1 MDDIEK
7 KIRASGY
14 KPSTIQ
20 HILIVMRRLQRLGID
35 WAAVRDDDLLPFRG
49 ERREVVERVRMGLRC
64 AFTDAEARR
73 RWPKF
78 FTSTAVYGAHVDMLR
93 VSREIAAIPG
103 VNMDLVDLN
112 IVRRAMKQGNSDG
125 LHEEARTLYM
135 RGWCTAFDQFA
146 PVPPRLRALMLLRWC
161 GDQEI
166 LEVFRR
172 MGQSAVDHGGRN
184 DLLPLALSFY
194 ELCVLL
200 QPSGNVSGRIKD
212 ASRDHILELV
222 TSQGSQFLKG
232 RASRLFYHFARCG
245 RWCGFVVAWRD
256 WPRVT
261 AREAGYTAKRRRRER
276 NSLTG
281 EELQRL
287 FDVTKADARDDALL
301 RYYIHT
307 SRRRASAC
315 ELLVDD
321 VWDATAGAV
330 RTEGVVLEKFNR
342 RVTFPI
348 DDKLGA
354 ALTRWIRESGVT
366 KFVFPAL
373 MNNDQKWNSGG
384 PRSWLRA
391 ICKRVGITGSHVFVH
406 GLRHTVATLLHRS
419 GNKIEDIAAYLG
431 HRHVNTTQIYI
442 DRSVSRPQDRM
453 SVPWLTNAADLA
465 GLRLSSASIAGI
477 AEEVLGGSV
486 AHDASSSSSSSTSTS
501 AIGSVMA
508 NANQQQQALVAALT
522 RRLAARDA
530 EVHHL
535 TETYNFIVGEVLT
548 DAMRLRVGEW
558 QRQHPLD
565 GGPMRGTAVPT
576 WQDNLT
582 RLYTNVDEQDTES
595 DASEAGN
602 ASDDPDAVDGSDDG
616 GSAAEGSDGE

>member
-1 MDDIEK
+1 
-7 KIRASGY
+7 
-14 KPSTIQ
+14 
-20 HILIVMRRLQRLGID
+20 
-35 WAAVRDDDLLPFRG
+35 
-49 ERREVVERVRMGLRC
+49 
-64 AFTDAEARR
+64 
-73 RWPKF
+73 
-78 FTSTAVYGAHVDMLR
+78 
-93 VSREIAAIPG
+93 
-103 VNMDLVDLN
+103 
-112 IVRRAMKQGNSDG
+112 
-125 LHEEARTLYM
+125 
-135 RGWCTAFDQFA
+135 
-146 PVPPRLRALMLLRWC
+146 
-161 GDQEI
+161 
-166 LEVFRR
+166 

-184 DLLPLALSFY
+184 NLLVLTKSFY

-200 QPSGNVSGRIKD
+200 RPSGNVSGRIKD
-212 ASRDHILELV
+212 ASRDNILELV
-222 TSQGSQFLKG
+222 TSRGSQNLKG
-232 RASRLFYHFARCG
+232 NATRLFYQFSRGG

-261 AREAGYTAKRRRRER
+261 AREVGYTAKRVRRER
-276 NSLTG
+276 KSFTG

-354 ALTRWIRESGVT
+354 ALTRWIRESQVT

-373 MNNDQKWNSGG
+373 KNKDQKWNHKSG
-384 PRSWLRA
+384 PRTWLRS
-391 ICKRVGITGSHVFVH
+391 ISKRAGITGSHVFVH
-406 GLRHTVATLLHRS
+406 GLRHTVATLLHQS

-431 HRHVNTTQIYI
+431 HRKVDTTQIYI
-442 DRSVSRPQDRM
+442 DRAVSRPQDHM

-465 GLRLSSASIAGI
+465 GLRLSSTSIAGI
-477 AEEVLGGSV
+477 AEEVLGGLV

-501 AIGSVMA
+501 ALGSVMA
-508 NANQQQQALVAALT
+508 DANQQQQALVAALT

-535 TETYNFIVGEVLT
+535 TEMYNFIVGEVLT

-565 GGPMRGTAVPT
+565 VGPVQRAAGTAAPM

-582 RLYTNVDEQDTES
+582 RLYANLDDQDAAS
-595 DASEAGN
+595 DASEASN
-602 ASDDPDAVDGSDDG
+602 ATDDPDAVDCTDGG